1 MDIDISGSV
10 QKKQRSPT
18 PQLQR
23 FYDENSKYEL
33 CIDEA
38 GRGCLFGR
46 VYIACVVLPKEP
58 HLFSGKDIKD
68 SKKFSSKKKLR
79 EVATY
84 IKTNALS
91 YYIAYVDETV
101 IDKINILQAVM
112 KGMHECIKQSVSN
125 LSASSVDDCIAL
137 IDGNYFT
144 PYISYDTN
152 KETLVEMRHVTIEKG
167 DSKLMGIAAAS
178 ILAKT
183 ARDDYVLELCEQ
195 HPELIEKYG
204 LDKNMGYGTKTHL
217 DGIRQHGVTKWH
229 RKTFGICKS
238 FNSIQKEQIDESIY
252 TSNDL

>member
-1 MDIDISGSV
+1 MNIDSSVTV
-10 QKKQRSPT
+10 QKRQRSP
-18 PQLQR
+18 PPPLQR
-23 FYDENSKYEL
+23 FYDDNFKYEL

-46 VYIACVVLPKEP
+46 VYIACVVLPKESI
-58 HLFSGKDIKD
+58 LFSGKDIKD
-68 SKKFSSKKKLR
+68 SKKFSSKKKIR

-91 YYIAYVDETV
+91 YYIAYIDETV

-125 LSASSVDDCIAL
+125 LSASIDECIAV
-137 IDGNYFT
+137 IDGNYFIS
-144 PYISYDTN
+144 YVSYDTT
-152 KETLVEMRHVTIEKG
+152 KEMLTEMRHVTIEQG

-238 FNSIQKEQIDESIY
+238 MNIVDDEKIDDSI
-252 TSNDL
+252 